1 MATDLA
7 GLLQA
12 PEGGELPQVSVLQKS
27 FLFVCDKLAGGAA
40 PLGPALEL
48 VLGGRSH
55 Y

>member
-12 PEGGELPQVSVLQKS
+12 PEGAELPQVSVLQKS